1 MKQVEHKHSNKL
13 LWISTAIFAVEYL
26 AIIGYNWLL
35 GGHLGDASLTI
46 SRFVGLNIWSIAIFC
61 ILNIAICILVVC
73 HLVANTGSKSFV
85 WRFLMYGFVIA
96 FMALSISPHL
106 QDEGISSD
114 IHKFFAGTMFVI
126 MALVGILTMATTKK
140 RWLLVFGTLFV
151 IYGIFFI
158 VCDLMRVDFFMNNIL
173 WFESAYLFAF
183 FGLLLGS
190 SREEV
195 A

>member
-13 LWISTAIFAVEYL
+13 LWMSTAIFAVEYL

-61 ILNIAICILVVC
+61 ILNIAICVLVVC
-73 HLVANTGSKSFV
+73 HLVANAGSKSFV